1 MNTWGQ
7 KILYTHKQAVSQ
19 TGWQRRS
26 SVRALCSFL
35 QRSSSSLDV
44 PLSCNTLWSSA
55 RVRSERWDSYHQ
67 MDGGWKKKHDT
78 ATAKKFPLVK
88 MAPKSP
94 DKDAETIVFI
104 KEMAKLLPPSLEKF
118 KIPLLCFMDL
128 SITLGFSSKS
138 GSEDRYLPNP
148 RVSLGNGIWQLHSYW
163 KLQSL
168 DLSFCKM
175 CCWPTLVSLWTTFE
189 SWPEFWRMMVFH

>member
-1 MNTWGQ
+1 MV
-7 KILYTHKQAVSQ
+7 A
-19 TGWQRRS
+19 
-26 SVRALCSFL
+26 
-35 QRSSSSLDV
+35 
-44 PLSCNTLWSSA
+44 
-55 RVRSERWDSYHQ
+55 ERKNMTQ
-67 MDGGWKKKHDT
+67 QLP
-78 ATAKKFPLVK
+78 KKFQLVK

-104 KEMAKLLPPSLEKF
+104 KEMAKLLPPSLKKF

-148 RVSLGNGIWQLHSYW
+148 RGSLGNGIWQLHSYW

-168 DLSFCKM
+168 ELSFCKM

-189 SWPEFWRMMVFH
+189 SWPEFWRMMVFHQRKKKKKITNANLYYITELIYF